1 STSSPQ
7 ANSGQAGLSS
17 TQISSIIAVLASF
30 GVDSATIAN
39 IQAILSGN
47 PPASQSSTT
56 SFTRDLKLGMIG
68 ADVKA
73 LQQFLNTHG
82 YILTSTGLGSPGHE
96 TALFGSL
103 TKSAL
108 IRFQKAHNITPSVG
122 YFGVKTKG
130 EVSAL

>member
-1 STSSPQ
+1 
-7 ANSGQAGLSS
+7 
-17 TQISSIIAVLASF
+17 
-30 GVDSATIAN
+30 
-39 IQAILSGN
+39 
-47 PPASQSSTT
+47 
-56 SFTRDLKLGMIG
+56 MIG

-130 EVSAL
+130 EVAVFRELKFDSDQK